1 MARTKE
7 GEREHLSANIEQL
20 TASASVSRV
29 RLFFGHIN
37 ADMDSVG
44 GTVGALALLNG
55 TMRACQF

>member
-1 MARTKE
+1 
-7 GEREHLSANIEQL
+7 
-20 TASASVSRV
+20 
-29 RLFFGHIN
+29 LFFGHIN